1 MSEQLSPDE
10 IDEIERYIP
19 PANPDAL
26 HQPLRQVIASHR
38 ALQRELKS
46 LTDVNNHNAFRLFG
60 MSIEE
65 ARTLQRERDDLKRQV
80 EEANKII
87 YNAKFLA
94 KEVAE
99 WVMQTEVEEID
110 LTTAEFGE
118 TWRLAKK
125 IVAQIEKQEAP

>member
-1 MSEQLSPDE
+1 MSELMTELTLEHFECIAADTGFLGE
-10 IDEIERYIP
+10 EKVKR
-19 PANPDAL
+19 L
-26 HQPLRQVIASHR
+26 IASHR

-99 WVMQTEVEEID
+99 
-110 LTTAEFGE
+110 
-118 TWRLAKK
+118 
-125 IVAQIEKQEAP
+125 